1 MLYNFKVFTETN
13 SKSYNED
20 NVKYQN
26 SAERTNI
33 KATKHIEHV
42 MFFDWKDALAIQ
54 RKQIKKNKISKMQ
67 KSILTN

>member
-1 MLYNFKVFTETN
+1 MIRIYLYVRSQLKCYTILKVFTETN

-33 KATKHIEHV
+33 KATKHIEHF
-42 MFFDWKDALAIQ
+42 MYFDWKDALAIQ
-54 RKQIKKNKISKMQ
+54 RKK
-67 KSILTN
+67 